1 MKKLICILSILAG
14 LLACNQQ
21 QVGYSGEDLTEKVTI
36 MRNKD
41 LNEPKLMLDV
51 VGKWK
56 LYEGKSVG
64 SIDISKPI
72 LQGEGKGELVLPE
85 SSLYRSYFQLV
96 TSNGSTILAE
106 RLLPMKGGYNFRD
119 LGGIK
124 TSDGKYIKW
133 GEVFRTGDWA
143 HLTADDLRYLH
154 SLGLVS
160 IVDFRTEEER
170 IQEPSKV
177 IDSAKVYNFTIAP
190 GNLSISSLSEL
201 ISLQKEQ
208 LDTIMMDLNREL
220 LSDQMSIKQYQEFF
234 ALLQNQASLPLAF
247 HCSAGKDR
255 TGMAAALFLFA
266 LGVDE
271 ESVLNDYM
279 QSRVFLADKYKKY
292 VDQYPNLEPLLTVKP
307 EYLQSGI
314 SYMKKEY
321 GTVESYLEDVLGVD
335 LVRMR
340 EMYLY

>member
-1 MKKLICILSILAG
+1 MKKLICILSILVG
-14 LLACNQQ
+14 LSACNQQ
-21 QVGYSGEDLTEKVTI
+21 RVGYSGEDLTGKVTI

-41 LNEPKLMLDV
+41 LKEPKLVLDV
-51 VGKWK
+51 VDKWK
-56 LYEGKSVG
+56 LYEGRSVD
-64 SIDISKPI
+64 SIDMSKPV
-72 LQGEGKGELVLPE
+72 LQGEGKGEFALPGNA
-85 SSLYRSYFQLV
+85 SYRSYFQLV

-124 TSDGKYIKW
+124 ASDGRHVKW

-143 HLTADDLRYLH
+143 HLTDDDLQYLH

-160 IVDFRTEEER
+160 IVDFRTDEER
-170 IQEPSKV
+170 KQEPSKQ
-177 IDSAKVYNFTIAP
+177 IDRAKVYNLTIAP
-190 GNLSISSLSEL
+190 GNLSVSSLAEL
-201 ISLQKEQ
+201 ISFQKEQ
-208 LDTIMMDLNREL
+208 LDTIMIDLNREL
-220 LSDQMSIKQYQEFF
+220 LADQVSIKQYQEFF
-234 ALLQNQASLPLAF
+234 ALLQNQESLPLAF

-271 ESVLNDYM
+271 ESVIHDYM
-279 QSRVFLADKYKKY
+279 QSRVFLADKYQKY

-307 EYLQSGI
+307 AYLQSGI
-314 SYMKKEY
+314 NYMKKEY
-321 GTVESYLEDVLGVD
+321 GTVESYLEAVLGVD
-335 LVRMR
+335 IVRMR